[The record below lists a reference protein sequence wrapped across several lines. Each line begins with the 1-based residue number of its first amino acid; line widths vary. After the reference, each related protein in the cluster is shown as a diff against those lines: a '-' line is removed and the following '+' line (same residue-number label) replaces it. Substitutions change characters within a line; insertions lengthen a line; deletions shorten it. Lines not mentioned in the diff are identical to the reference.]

1 MIKNKSIFMN
11 VYFKIICF
19 TAFIIISY
27 AWITLKLKDLHEL
40 FDYLDEELC
49 KIKRELRSK
58 N

>member
-1 MIKNKSIFMN
+1 MN